1 VGFYIKNKYDVIWI
15 IWNFWEQW
23 QIAHF
28 WPILQTIKK
37 YVWISIEQ
45 STIQSNLTKKRLA
58 KTVKNLMIFFVHFFF
73 HFFGNQLKKIT
84 CVACITI
91 LNWFFVSQP
100 FPWIWTFRHLE
111 ARPSPIVGQNIHICR
126 SLDI

>member
-58 KTVKNLMIFFVHFFF
+58 KTEKNR
-73 HFFGNQLKKIT
+73 
-84 CVACITI
+84 
-91 LNWFFVSQP
+91 WFFLFIFSS
-100 FPWIWTFRHLE
+100 TFLE
-111 ARPSPIVGQNIHICR
+111 INWKR
-126 SLDI
+126 SHVLRVLRF